1 VTALIRWRP
10 HVFAAALCVGLAAPN
25 VLRVGEAALA
35 LAALAASAAVVS
47 EPFLRAASVGVL
59 VLLLGWWWGS
69 ARVEALDESRLAV
82 ELGRTAPVRAVI
94 TAPARRGMFALRVH
108 ADVHRLGRLEVDE
121 PALLLLPLGRA
132 PPQGAVIEFTGKVEL
147 PRAADSGFDERAWLR
162 RRGAHVVIRGGAW
175 RAVGRRGGIAGLG
188 DRLHERLADTVA
200 PGVEG
205 ERRGVIAGIVL
216 GEDEGLSDELRNSF
230 RASGLYHVL
239 AVSGQNVAFLAAGVL
254 LLAWLTGIPR
264 WAGEIGVLAAIAAYV
279 LAVGL
284 QPSVVRAGV
293 AGALASLAWLA
304 SRPRDRWYFLLL
316 GAGVLLAWNPYN
328 LLDPGFQLSF
338 AAVAAIFVAVARLE
352 RRLEGYPLPPTLA
365 EVVAVSAACGA
376 ATAPIV
382 WFHFQ
387 AIPLYTVVS
396 NALGTIVVAPILGLG
411 LVAAALDPVWPAGAA
426 TVAWANGWLA
436 AYLAGVARVV
446 AALPFA
452 QLTSGRALVA
462 IVVAAAL
469 VAAAMRLGRR
479 ARRRLGAVAAAAVV
493 AAVAWSALP
502 EPVPPPPEGL
512 RMTFLDVGQG
522 DATLIQ
528 VGGSAVL
535 VDEGPPEARVADQ
548 LRRLGVRRLDALL
561 MTHPSRD
568 NIGGAE
574 EILRTFDVG
583 LVLDPALPFD
593 NPFGRP
599 ALAEAR
605 RRRIPIDIVR
615 AGRAYRIGG
624 LTLRVVWPN
633 GTATRAAEPNDHATV
648 LLASYGAIDALL
660 PADAESN
667 VTLPLRLP
675 PVEIV
680 KVAHHGS
687 KDAGLDALLDR
698 IRPTMAIVS
707 VGAHN
712 DYGHP
717 APSTLAALAA
727 ERGLRTY
734 RTDRHGRITIESDG
748 RRLEVW
754 TER

>member
-1 VTALIRWRP
+1 MI
-10 HVFAAALCVGLAAPN
+10 
-25 VLRVGEAALA
+25 
-35 LAALAASAAVVS
+35 
-47 EPFLRAASVGVL
+47 
-59 VLLLGWWWGS
+59 
-69 ARVEALDESRLAV
+69 
-82 ELGRTAPVRAVI
+82 EL
-94 TAPARRGMFALRVH
+94 
-108 ADVHRLGRLEVDE
+108 
-121 PALLLLPLGRA
+121 
-132 PPQGAVIEFTGKVEL
+132 TGKVEL
-147 PRAADSGFDERAWLR
+147 PRAAESGFDERAWLR

-175 RAVGRRGGIAGLG
+175 RRVGRRGGIAGLG
-188 DRLHERLADTVA
+188 DRLHERLAHTVA

-216 GEDEGLSDELRNSF
+216 GEDEGLSDELRDSF

-254 LLAWLTGIPR
+254 LLAWLAGIPR
-264 WAGEIGVLAAIAAYV
+264 WAGELGVLGSIAAYV

-304 SRPRDRWYFLLL
+304 SRPRDQWYFLLL
-316 GAGVLLAWNPYN
+316 GAAVLLASNPYN
-328 LLDPGFQLSF
+328 VVDPGFQLSF

-411 LVAAALDPVWPAGAA
+411 LVAAALDPVWPASAA

-452 QLTSGRALVA
+452 QLTSGRALAVLV
-462 IVVAAAL
+462 IAAVL
-469 VAAAMRLGRR
+469 VAASTRMRRG
-479 ARRRLGAVAAAAVV
+479 ARRRLGAVAAVALVAVV
-493 AAVAWSALP
+493 AWNALP
-502 EPVPPPPEGL
+502 ERVPPPPDGL

-522 DATLIQ
+522 DSTLIQ
-528 VGGSAVL
+528 VRGAAVL

-548 LRRLGVRRLDALL
+548 LRRLGIRRLEALL

-574 EILRTFDVG
+574 EILRSIDVG

-605 RRRIPIDIVR
+605 RRRIPIDVVR
-615 AGRAYRIGG
+615 TGRAYRIGD
-624 LTLRVVWPN
+624 LTLRIVWPD
-633 GTATRAAEPNDHATV
+633 GTARPAADPNDHATV
-648 LLASYGAIDALL
+648 LLASYGAIDVLL

-698 IRPTMAIVS
+698 LRPAVAIVS
-707 VGAHN
+707 VGAGN

-727 ERGLRTY
+727 ERGLRAY

>member
-1 VTALIRWRP
+1 MLLRWRP
-10 HVFAAALCVGLAAPN
+10 HVFAAALCFGLGAPN
-25 VLRVGEAALA
+25 ALRIGDAALV
-35 LAALAASAAVVS
+35 LAALVASAAVVS
-47 EPFLRAASVGVL
+47 EPSLRVAVVALL
-59 VLLLGWWWGS
+59 VLLIGWWWGS
-69 ARVEALDESRLAV
+69 ARLEALDESRLAG
-82 ELGRTAPVRAVI
+82 ELGRAAPVRAVI
-94 TAPARRGMFALRVH
+94 TAPARRGVFALRVH
-108 ADVHRLGRLEVDE
+108 ADVLRLGRLEFDE

-132 PPQGAVIEFTGKVEL
+132 PPQGAVIELTGKVEL
-147 PRAADSGFDERAWLR
+147 PRAAESGFDERAWLR

-175 RAVGRRGGIAGLG
+175 RQVGRRGGIAGLG

-216 GEDEGLSDELRNSF
+216 GEDQGLSDELRDSF

-254 LLAWLTGIPR
+254 LLAWVAGIPR
-264 WAGEIGVLAAIAAYV
+264 WAGEIGVLGAIGAYV

-304 SRPRDRWYFLLL
+304 SRPRDRWYFLLV
-316 GAGVLLAWNPYN
+316 GAGVLLAWNPYS

-338 AAVAAIFVAVARLE
+338 TAVAAIFVAVARLE
-352 RRLEGYPLPPTLA
+352 DRLEGYPLPRTLA

-382 WFHFQ
+382 WLHFQ

-411 LVAAALDPVWPAGAA
+411 LLAATLNPVWPASAA
-426 TVAWANGWLA
+426 AVAWANGWLA
-436 AYLAGVARVV
+436 AYLAGVARLV

-452 QLTSGRALVA
+452 QLTSGRALVVLVVA
-462 IVVAAAL
+462 AGLGVAAVRLGRRPRRRLGVAVAAAL
-469 VAAAMRLGRR
+469 VAAL
-479 ARRRLGAVAAAAVV
+479 
-493 AAVAWSALP
+493 AWNVLP
-502 EPVPPPPEGL
+502 ERLPPPPEGL
-512 RMTFLDVGQG
+512 RMTVLDVGQG

-528 VGGSAVL
+528 VRGSAVL
-535 VDEGPPEARVADQ
+535 VDEGPPEAGVADQ
-548 LRRLGVRRLDALL
+548 LRRLGIRRLDALL

-568 NIGGAE
+568 NIGGAK
-574 EILRTFDVG
+574 EILRRFDVG
-583 LVLDPALPFD
+583 LVLDPGLPFD

-605 RRRIPIDIVR
+605 RQGIPIDVVR

-633 GTATRAAEPNDHATV
+633 GTASPASDPNDYATV
-648 LLASYGAIDALL
+648 LVASYGEIDALL

-687 KDAGLDALLDR
+687 KDAGLDALLER
-698 IRPTMAIVS
+698 VRPTVAIVS
-707 VGAHN
+707 VGAGN

-748 RRLEVW
+748 RRLEVR